1 MRLEYICVLCDIHC
15 CCLDLGFQAAQR
27 VMSSSPQL
35 ALKVIKDTAQNIPM
49 QAKSLYRI
57 QVSKDLR
64 KEITANHRVPV
75 CVITI
80 SSITIPIQSSL

>member
-1 MRLEYICVLCDIHC
+1 MCLGIVYCVNDIHC
-15 CCLDLGFQAAQR
+15 CCFLDLGFQAAQR

-80 SSITIPIQSSL
+80 SSNNVLL